1 MIGLVW
7 AQSANGVIGRDG
19 TLPWHLPE
27 DLKHFRTL
35 TAGATVLMGRR
46 TWESLPPRFRPLP
59 GRRNVVL
66 SSTPQEGVETF
77 PDLPG
82 ALDAVSGDGWV
93 IGGAAVYRAALPFAD
108 RIVVTEIRETFEGDT
123 RAPEVGR
130 APDVAG
136 EWQESST
143 GLHYRFLEWRRVK
156 QKKAMDAAASTAD
169 RQTRKTVAPVKSG
182 GSRTSH
188 SVTSGR
194 SGS

>member
-1 MIGLVW
+1 VIGLVW

-19 TLPWHLPE
+19 GLPWHLPE

-66 SSTPQEGVETF
+66 SSTQQEGVETF
-77 PDLPG
+77 PDLG
-82 ALDAVSGDGWV
+82 RALTTVPEDGWV

-108 RIVVTEIRETFEGDT
+108 RVVVTEIRESFEGDT

-130 APDVAG
+130 APDSVG

-143 GLHYRFLEWRRVK
+143 GLHYRFLTW
-156 QKKAMDAAASTAD
+156 
-169 RQTRKTVAPVKSG
+169 G
-182 GSRTSH
+182 
-188 SVTSGR
+188 
-194 SGS
+194 